1 MMGIL
6 LSLLATFA
14 VLIFAFH
21 SDDSHDYAR
30 SHLQDSD
37 RRISRQSE
45 DIEKVVGRMKDN
57 EDLRSSR
64 RS

>member
-1 MMGIL
+1 MMGVIL
-6 LSLLATFA
+6 SVLATFA

-21 SDDSHDYAR
+21 SDESRDYAR
-30 SHLQDSD
+30 SRLQGSD
-37 RRISRQSE
+37 RRISRPSE
-45 DIEKVVGRMKDN
+45 GIEKEVDRMKNN